1 MTVHSRVAKPLVEAI
16 RSVLTANALPGE
28 TAGFERESQREAAE
42 FVAQAAA
49 KRVASTSVILLQST
63 GGEAGHRRMR
73 LVAINED
80 MPFLVDSV
88 AAAVAGQGRAAIDHL
103 ADESRTVLILKADR
117 ISPVHRR
124 VPLDVVMVK
133 RPDGILSLHA
143 GLWTSAALRTAAE
156 KVPVLRERLAKLDR
170 ELGFSPSSHAGKA
183 LSHAVS
189 TLPHDL
195 LISFDEAEVRAAS
208 LTAMSLADRPRP
220 RLLLLPGALRRHL
233 YAFAWLPRD
242 ELTTARRKAIAAMLE
257 NVIEAPISS
266 WSVELGEGE
275 LALVRFTM
283 PIDPVAEL
291 PDAEALDAALVEMVR
306 GWAPAVEAELVA
318 AVGPARATRLS
329 ITYINAFPDGY
340 RARTSPEEGAAD
352 ILRLCSLSDDCDRG
366 VRIWRSNVEPAG
378 HLHLKTY
385 RM

>member
-133 RPDGILSLHA
+133 LPDGRLSLHA
-143 GLWTSAALRTAAE
+143 GLWTSGALRTNAE

-195 LISFDEAEVRAAS
+195 LISFNEQEVRAAA

-233 YAFAWLPRD
+233 YAFVWLPRE

-275 LALVRFTM
+275 LALIRFTM
-283 PIDPVAEL
+283 AIDPNADP

-306 GWAPAVEAELVA
+306 GWAPAVESELIA
-318 AVGPARATRLS
+318 IAGASRATRLALS
-329 ITYINAFPDGY
+329 YVPSFPEGY
-340 RARTSPEEGAAD
+340 KSRTSPDQAAAD
-352 ILRLCSLSDDCDRG
+352 ILRLGDLAGDDERA
-366 VRIWRSNVEPAG
+366 VRLCPSAHGRHELP
-378 HLHLKTY
+378 LK
-385 RM
+385 